1 MVSPLHTKIIAL
13 YFMMNGLLH
22 CGFVLRFSASS
33 KYQNTSSAV
42 CIFSLSEI
50 DRRFDENIHNCLN
63 GSTIHRNMEYI
74 SGTISEGKCPEKVG
88 AAGNILNFCEVG
100 LKISGTY
107 PIVSNPV
114 YITNHEA
121 VTSVHYSDIHGQPNI
136 GVLILGSSTGNVKS
150 IVMSSTSNE
159 SDDLRVL
166 ATQALSEADPVI
178 KLMLTPQ
185 QDHIIVSSKNTV

>member
-1 MVSPLHTKIIAL
+1 
-13 YFMMNGLLH
+13 
-22 CGFVLRFSASS
+22 
-33 KYQNTSSAV
+33 
-42 CIFSLSEI
+42 
-50 DRRFDENIHNCLN
+50 
-63 GSTIHRNMEYI
+63 MEYI